1 MHALRPMCV
10 KPRSQSHLVQEN
22 DKLKNV
28 YNVKRNAV
36 GVFVS
41 NHGKQLYVSRLWLQT
56 AAFANRLSSLIIQIK
71 S

>member
-1 MHALRPMCV
+1 MHALRPMYV
-10 KPRSQSHLVQEN
+10 KPLSQSRLAQEN

-36 GVFVS
+36 EVFVS

-56 AAFANRLSSLIIQIK
+56 AAYVIRFSSLIIKIK